1 MEDMDYL
8 KKLQEAMMGQAPERE
23 EYVTTPLEADMAQE
37 AVDTAATQSE
47 TVEDLSNASRNIAAA
62 EDTPVKSEMEIN
74 KTNED
79 AKSPYMKTKEE
90 LDPKAEYAK
99 LIEQYKAKLAEPD
112 KKREYGAMDWITAAG
127 QVADVFNTN
136 RGFKSMGNKLWKDD
150 SVEKAKAK
158 KKEELTGMQNLQK
171 MYQNYMDMGKKDQ
184 MTPYQKK
191 QVELAEKKLK
201 SEGKKPK
208 ETEFGKAV
216 HKKQA
221 ADFAESQKALQT
233 NANNMSKVDEA
244 INAQLQYS
252 QDETLGT
259 GPIATLGGLTKY
271 ISQDTESLDAK
282 FKDIDL
288 KNMVSTFAGMSK
300 AVDSDAERRA
310 WKSTQA
316 SVSNDDETNVQILLG
331 SKSSLLKD
339 RLVSQA
345 KAEYVDKYGNLD
357 GFDHPILRGEQTTI
371 VDPNGELQI
380 VDKTQIPNLKK
391 AGFRDLDKY
400 ASDLLKGRKESKK
413 ADPEM
418 LIQKM
423 QERNPNASRERIIQG
438 LKAKGLM

>member
-8 KKLQEAMMGQAPERE
+8 KKLQAAMMGGSPERE
-23 EYVTTPLEADMAQE
+23 EYVTTPLEEDMAQE
-37 AVDTAATQSE
+37 ATATAETQRE
-47 TVEDLSNASRNIAAA
+47 TVQDVAGVARGIAS
-62 EDTPVKSEMEIN
+62 SEQNPDQTKRDIEQ
-74 KTNED
+74 TNED
-79 AKSPYMKTKEE
+79 ARSPYMEPKAKEE
-90 LDPKAEYAK
+90 YSK
-99 LIEQYKAKLAEPD
+99 LIDQYKAKLAEPE
-112 KKREYGAMDWITAAG
+112 KELG
-127 QVADVFNTN
+127 
-136 RGFKSMGNKLWKDD
+136 WKDHLPD
-150 SVEKAKAK
+150 VLASAHNLLNYAQGSQFKDIKSNHAQNLKKERSSK
-158 KKEELTGMQNLQK
+158 KKEELSGMQNLQK
-171 MYQNYMDMGKKDQ
+171 MYQNYMAMGKKDE

-244 INAQLQYS
+244 MNAQLQYS
-252 QDETLGT
+252 KDETLGT

-271 ISQDTESLDAK
+271 VSQDTESLDAK

-339 RLVSQA
+339 RIVSQA
-345 KAEYVDKYGNLD
+345 KADYVDKYGNLD
-357 GFDHPILRGEQTTI
+357 RFDHPILRGEQTTI
-371 VDPNGELQI
+371 VDPKGELQI

-400 ASDLLKGRKESKK
+400 ASDLLKGKKESTK

-423 QERNPNASRERIIQG
+423 QEKNPNASRERIIKG
-438 LKAKGLM
+438 LRAKGLM